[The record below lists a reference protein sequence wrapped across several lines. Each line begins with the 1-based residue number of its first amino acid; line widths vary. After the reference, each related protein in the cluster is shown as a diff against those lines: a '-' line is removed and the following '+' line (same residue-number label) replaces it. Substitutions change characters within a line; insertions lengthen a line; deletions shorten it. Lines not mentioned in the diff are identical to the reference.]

1 MLPQL
6 LLAPERSSSEPTRAG
21 ALAIQ
26 VPPVLPDA
34 TCGDVY
40 DWLMATPDAPGVVV
54 VSESTAPLGLVSR
67 HSAVTRYAERYGPE
81 LYGRRPIAAL
91 MDDRPLT
98 VDESTLINEL
108 GRQVAVDHPAA
119 LVHGFVVTANG
130 LYRGIGTGQALIRAK
145 VERDARQALELQAA
159 VAESARAR
167 QAMSDFLA
175 MMSHELRTPLNA
187 IIGFSDVMQREQ
199 FGPLGGARY
208 VEYARDINGA
218 GTHLLALISDILDL
232 SKAQAGR
239 LEIRPGPVSVA
250 HVVAACLSLTAQRSQ
265 HAGLTVG
272 TEVADR
278 LPLLEADELKL
289 KQMLLNLLTNA
300 IKFTRPG
307 GSIKVT
313 AGMADGEM
321 VIRVGDTG
329 IGIAA
334 EDIPTA
340 LAPFGQIDS
349 QLARA
354 TEGTGLGLPLV
365 RVLTE
370 LHGGRFV
377 LDSIVGQGTTVS
389 LFFPPQ
395 RVIGHELEQQ
405 TG

>member
-1 MLPQL
+1 MGPCSVKMLGGRPPMRFLNSATTRAYSVQFMPVLSAPKLKSPKAVFKPTVMRGLRPLFYRYVKVKRRLHLGNSSPLACPGHAALRPGLCKKFQSSFSMLPQL

-175 MMSHELRTPLNA
+175 MMSHALRTPLNA
-187 IIGFSDVMQREQ
+187 IIGFSDDIHREQ

-208 VEYARDINGA
+208 VEYARDING
-218 GTHLLALISDILDL
+218 
-232 SKAQAGR
+232 
-239 LEIRPGPVSVA
+239 
-250 HVVAACLSLTAQRSQ
+250 
-265 HAGLTVG
+265 
-272 TEVADR
+272 
-278 LPLLEADELKL
+278 
-289 KQMLLNLLTNA
+289 
-300 IKFTRPG
+300 
-307 GSIKVT
+307 
-313 AGMADGEM
+313 
-321 VIRVGDTG
+321 
-329 IGIAA
+329 
-334 EDIPTA
+334 
-340 LAPFGQIDS
+340 
-349 QLARA
+349 
-354 TEGTGLGLPLV
+354 
-365 RVLTE
+365 
-370 LHGGRFV
+370 
-377 LDSIVGQGTTVS
+377 
-389 LFFPPQ
+389 
-395 RVIGHELEQQ
+395 
-405 TG
+405 